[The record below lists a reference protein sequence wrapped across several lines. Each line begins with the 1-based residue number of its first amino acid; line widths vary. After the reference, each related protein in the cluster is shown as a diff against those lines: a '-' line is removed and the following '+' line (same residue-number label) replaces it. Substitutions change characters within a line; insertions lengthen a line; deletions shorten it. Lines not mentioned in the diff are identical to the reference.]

1 MGVDANQ
8 RRRAFTLLEIMLAVA
23 ILAMVGVSIY
33 QFVELNM
40 RAVLASSEQIRQ
52 DSSLR
57 GLAALLQAQLNG
69 LPPGAQGKL
78 YGKGLTIHDGASDSV
93 TWFVQAGNGLLT
105 KDASGNY
112 FVTLMLRPSES
123 AGAVFEL
130 GMQRILASDADNK
143 AQNAAQGST
152 AAKSGGDWVRL
163 LDDVAAF
170 EVRYRA
176 AGDTSWDQE
185 KSWAKPALPKL
196 IRVRIWKKLEDDP
209 YEVVLNLPLRAT

>member
-1 MGVDANQ
+1 MDVDANA

-33 QFVELNM
+33 EFVELNM
-40 RAVLASSEQIRQ
+40 RAVLASSEQIKQ
-52 DSSLR
+52 DSTLR
-57 GLAALLQAQLNG
+57 GLAALLQTQLNG
-69 LPPGAQGKL
+69 LAPTAQDKL
-78 YGKGLTIHDGASDSV
+78 YGNSLTIHDGSSDSV

-112 FVTLMLRPSES
+112 FVTLMLRPSEN

-130 GMQRILASDADNK
+130 GMQRILASDAGNK

-170 EVRYRA
+170 EVRYRTGA
-176 AGDTSWDQE
+176 DPTWDTRTKWTNKQ
-185 KSWAKPALPKL
+185 LPKL
-196 IRVRIWKKLEDDP
+196 IRVRIWKNLEDDP
-209 YEVVLNLPLRAT
+209 YEVVLNLPLRAL